1 MTGKFTIPAAVLAPA
16 LAAVLAAAPAAAQD
30 TVRIGTEG
38 AYPPYNYTDSDGN
51 LVGFEIDLG
60 NAICAEMGVAC
71 EWVAQDWDGII
82 PALLNERYDMIMA
95 GMSITDERRERI
107 AFSQP
112 YVSDPAYFVAAEG
125 SDYMAAETVEDV
137 RAALDGATVGVQT
150 ATIHQNFVEEQ
161 MGDVV
166 DVRLYDNQE
175 NMELDLTSGRIDAAL
190 ADGAAWRAFFE
201 REDGTGYATFG
212 PSLTGQDYPVF
223 GEGVGV
229 GLRQGD
235 DALRASVN
243 EALTALKEDGT
254 VGELSRRH
262 FSGEDIT
269 VY

>member
-1 MTGKFTIPAAVLAPA
+1 MMTVKYAITGAI
-16 LAAVLAAAPAAAQD
+16 LAASMAAAPAAAQD
-30 TVRIGTEG
+30 MVRIGTEG

-51 LVGFEIDLG
+51 LVGFEIALG
-60 NAICAEMGVAC
+60 NAMCEEMGVEC

-112 YVSDPAYFVAAEG
+112 YVADPAYFVAAED
-125 SDYMAAETVEDV
+125 SDYMSAETVEDIK
-137 RAALDGATVGVQT
+137 AALEGASVGVQT
-150 ATIHQNFVEEQ
+150 ATIHQNFIEQ
-161 MGDVV
+161 HLGDSV
-166 DVRLYDNQE
+166 DMRLYDTQE

-201 REDGTGYATFG
+201 REDGGGYGYFG
-212 PSLTGQDYPVF
+212 PALTGQEYPVF

-229 GLRQGD
+229 GLRQEEE
-235 DALRASVN
+235 ALQTMVD
-243 EALTALKEDGT
+243 EALTVLKEDGT
-254 VGELSRRH
+254 IAELSREY